1 MNLYDL
7 EEDWRD
13 LVHSSD
19 ELSEK
24 LVQQQTAIWELAQ
37 TELSYIHIL
46 QVVKDV
52 SVFFSL
58 ILFWGTHPKAV
69 LTFMDPRAP
78 THITFRRMQAAS

>member
-52 SVFFSL
+52 SF
-58 ILFWGTHPKAV
+58 ILCTETQKRSA
-69 LTFMDPRAP
+69 LTDPLFGAMV
-78 THITFRRMQAAS
+78 TS

>member
-1 MNLYDL
+1 MFPCVFIGLGLFLNLYDL

-52 SVFFSL
+52 SAAATLSL
-58 ILFWGTHPKAV
+58 SL
-69 LTFMDPRAP
+69 LRL
-78 THITFRRMQAAS
+78 